1 MLLFLEQIETL
12 KIPEKNIMYLDTG
25 NKIIRFN
32 VSEIIYFYRR
42 EGIVYALFSNQQSL
56 RIFNTIHEIRE
67 KISTGKFFPVSEDL
81 LVNLNFMVK
90 YIPEDHELIL
100 SNGKIC
106 RIFPEN
112 ERQLLAI
119 LDNWK

>member
-1 MLLFLEQIETL
+1 
-12 KIPEKNIMYLDTG
+12 MYLDTG

-32 VSEIIYFYRR
+32 VSEIIYFYRKA
-42 EGIVYALFSNQQSL
+42 GIVYALFSNQQSL
-56 RIFNTIHEIRE
+56 RIFNTIQEISE

-81 LVNLNFMVK
+81 LVNLHFMVK

-100 SNGKIC
+100 SNGKMCKIC
-106 RIFPEN
+106 PEN
-112 ERQLLAI
+112 ENLLLAI

>member
-1 MLLFLEQIETL
+1 
-12 KIPEKNIMYLDTG
+12 MYLDTG